1 MKARTFSLTQWFD
14 QRVKRERIILLVCA
28 VVVIVFLLNLLVL
41 ESISQKRRMVT
52 KSVSDLRSELDNLIL
67 EEAIIVERRA
77 NDPDNKNRLRIA
89 VLETEL
95 TQLRQQLEGN
105 IVNLVAP
112 ADMPELLKS
121 LLTQQ
126 KKLKLENLKNLS
138 PELVDLNL
146 PTDENVVV
154 PNLYRH
160 RLDLEFSGDYLT
172 ILKYLHQLEQFPRAL
187 AWEEI
192 TIETDKYPQV
202 KVRMQVFTLSLS
214 EGWIGG

>member
-1 MKARTFSLTQWFD
+1 MKASTFSLTQWFD
-14 QRVKRERIILLVCA
+14 KRVKRERIILLVCA
-28 VVVIVFLLNLLVL
+28 VVVIVFVLNLLVL
-41 ESISQKRRMVT
+41 EPISQKRRMVT
-52 KSVSDLRSELDNLIL
+52 KSVSDLRSELDNLVF

-77 NDPDNKNRLRIA
+77 NDPDEKNRLRI
-89 VLETEL
+89 VTLETEL

-112 ADMPELLKS
+112 ADIPELLKS

-138 PELVDLNL
+138 PEIVDLKL
-146 PTDENVVV
+146 PTDKNVVV

-160 RLDLEFSGDYLT
+160 RLNLEFSGDYLT

-187 AWEEI
+187 AWEDI
-192 TIETDKYPQV
+192 IIETDKYPQV
-202 KVRMQVFTLSLS
+202 TVRMQVYTLSLS

>member
-1 MKARTFSLTQWFD
+1 MKASTFSLTQWFD
-14 QRVKRERIILLVCA
+14 KRVKRERIILLVCA
-28 VVVIVFLLNLLVL
+28 VVVIVFVLNLLVL
-41 ESISQKRRMVT
+41 EPISQKRRMVT
-52 KSVSDLRSELDNLIL
+52 KSVSDLRSELDNLVF

-77 NDPDNKNRLRIA
+77 NDPDEKNRLRIVA
-89 VLETEL
+89 LETEL

-112 ADMPELLKS
+112 ADIPELLKS

-138 PELVDLNL
+138 PEIVDLKL
-146 PTDENVVV
+146 PTDKNVVV

-160 RLDLEFSGDYLT
+160 RLNLEFSGDYLT

-187 AWEEI
+187 AWEDI
-192 TIETDKYPQV
+192 IIETDKYPQV
-202 KVRMQVFTLSLS
+202 TVRMQVYTLSLS